1 MELNLEAAMC
11 DVEGTFAG
19 WKTIQRH
26 KPLVIWRAYDEDLS
40 SWLARIVREFPA
52 RGLAIQVS
60 THNLEEARK
69 VQSAFALYEST
80 L

>member
-19 WKTIQRH
+19 WKRIQGH
-26 KPLVIWRAYDEDLS
+26 KPLVIWRAYGEDLS
-40 SWLARIVREFPA
+40 SWLARIFREFPA

-60 THNLEEARK
+60 AHNLDEAKK
-69 VQSAFALYEST
+69 VQNAFAAYESR
-80 L
+80 